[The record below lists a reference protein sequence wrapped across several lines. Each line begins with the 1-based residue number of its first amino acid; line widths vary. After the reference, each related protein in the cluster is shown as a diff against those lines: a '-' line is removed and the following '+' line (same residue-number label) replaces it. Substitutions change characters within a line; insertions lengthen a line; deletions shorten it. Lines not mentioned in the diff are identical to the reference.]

1 MDRTSNEVDNSLA
14 ESFTFCNEAKD
25 LELFRVSVSY
35 TGSREL
41 TLPPVRVQS
50 IKNEMK
56 KKTGVMP
63 NHAGR

>member
-35 TGSREL
+35 TERAERIFSSASRSVESEG
-41 TLPPVRVQS
+41 LPLFR
-50 IKNEMK
+50 
-56 KKTGVMP
+56 
-63 NHAGR
+63 R